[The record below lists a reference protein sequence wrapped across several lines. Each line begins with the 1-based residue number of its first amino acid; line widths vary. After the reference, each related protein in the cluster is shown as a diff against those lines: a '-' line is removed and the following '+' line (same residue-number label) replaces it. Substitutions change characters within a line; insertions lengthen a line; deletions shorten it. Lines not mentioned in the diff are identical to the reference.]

1 MADTEELNRGCC
13 IHICKSLKKGL
24 LGVNKGPSR
33 QTSSDLT
40 KLCLEFPVC
49 VLHTLA
55 YLFIPLAKR
64 KMTF

>member
-1 MADTEELNRGCC
+1 MADTEELNQGYC

-24 LGVNKGPSR
+24 LGVNKCPSR

-40 KLCLEFPVC
+40 KLCLELPMC